1 MYILSLDSNWPYHI
15 YLDINKP
22 PIKLFSP
29 NFPAKYPSML
39 DQQVVLSSKKDQIII
54 IEWEAFLMEAEKN
67 CSYDRVVITEVNLYY
82 MCVMFWFTFQILGRG

>member
-39 DQQVVLSSKKDQIII
+39 DQKVVLSSKKDQIII
-54 IEWEAFLMEAEKN
+54 IEWEDFLMEAETN
-67 CSYDRVVITEVNLYY
+67 CSYDRVVITEVNMYY
-82 MCVMFWFTFQILGRG
+82 MCVMF